1 MNLFVFNNIYS
12 TYFTTIIDISQ
23 KEKDIFLRKI
33 VALQ

>member
-1 MNLFVFNNIYS
+1 MG
-12 TYFTTIIDISQ
+12 ISQ